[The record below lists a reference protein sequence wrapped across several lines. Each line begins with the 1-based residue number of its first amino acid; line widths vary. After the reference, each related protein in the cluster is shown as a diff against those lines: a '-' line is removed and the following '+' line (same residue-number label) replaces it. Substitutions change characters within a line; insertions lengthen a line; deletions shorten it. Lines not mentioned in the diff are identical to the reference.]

1 MDQQKQYKT
10 LDDLKKIISE
20 LEGFMARPVKQGQHP
35 TLYPEVKDGEYRTI
49 CGIRVVDYV
58 LSTDEKWVL
67 PHNQKGL
74 SFSANWSELKRVYRM
89 FARVKTAKIDVH
101 WVLQGADIPDDME
114 FVEDER
120 PNKKGHYFL
129 TVKKQITIYKLVAN
143 LKWVADR
150 MTVIRNVEKAL

>member
-1 MDQQKQYKT
+1 MEQQKQYKS
-10 LDDLKKIISE
+10 LDDLKKIIVE
-20 LEGFMARPVKQGQHP
+20 LEGCMTRPVKRGQHP
-35 TLYPEVKDGEYRTI
+35 TLYPKVKEGEYRTVS
-49 CGIRVVDYV
+49 GIRVVDYI
-58 LSTDEKWVL
+58 LSVDEKWVL

-89 FARVKTAKIDVH
+89 LARVKTTPLDVH
-101 WVLQGADIPDDME
+101 WILQGADIPDDME

-129 TVKKQITIYKLVAN
+129 TVKRQITIYKLVNN
-143 LKWVADR
+143 LKWIADR